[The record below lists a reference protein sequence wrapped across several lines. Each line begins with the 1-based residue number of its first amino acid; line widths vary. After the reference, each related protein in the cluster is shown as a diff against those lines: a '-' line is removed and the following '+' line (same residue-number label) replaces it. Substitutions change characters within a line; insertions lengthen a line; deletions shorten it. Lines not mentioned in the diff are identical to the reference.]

1 MELNQN
7 LSQEQIN
14 KILQAAQ
21 QTVAQATQ
29 QAAQKSMQPI
39 APQTPQSFSPPEE
52 TKMFDAAEISELSS
66 IREAYE
72 QVTIAFG
79 QLEMQKRE
87 VIKNEKR
94 INEKFTAI
102 EAQEKVFLDKIVA
115 KYGEGTFDINTGV
128 FTPKK

>member
-7 LSQEQIN
+7 NPQLSQ
-14 KILQAAQ
+14 ILQSAQ
-21 QTVAQATQ
+21 ST
-29 QAAQKSMQPI
+29 
-39 APQTPQSFSPPEE
+39 E
-52 TKMFDAAEISELSS
+52 TKMFDAAEISELAT

-72 QVTIAFG
+72 QMTVALG
-79 QLEMQKRE
+79 QLEMQRRE
-87 VIKNEKR
+87 VTKNEKR
-94 INEKFTAI
+94 LNDKLTAI